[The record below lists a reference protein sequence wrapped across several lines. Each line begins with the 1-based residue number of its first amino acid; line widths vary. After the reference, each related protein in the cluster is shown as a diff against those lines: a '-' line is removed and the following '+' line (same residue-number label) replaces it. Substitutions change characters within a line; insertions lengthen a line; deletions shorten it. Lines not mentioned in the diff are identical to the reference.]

1 MKSVQDL
8 LEATRDVIGYAQA
21 LGLQRRLAALAP
33 ADREGL
39 FRSRLQVVIGGNC
52 SVEFLAP
59 GLAVGLAAEGIDGTI
74 RATDYDSWIASV
86 LDDSADGAGEGD
98 AWVIWLSSMGAS
110 DGGTARRGLPIATIA
125 MAAKALLD
133 RGAKLVAI
141 LPEALEAE
149 ADPYSPF
156 AGWRRDLVAELDA
169 SLPADAVRL
178 DPASLQRQRG
188 VDAWTAGRYWT
199 SAKCPCHPD
208 AATALAKQAAMVIAR
223 LYRPAVR
230 AVITDLDNTLWGGI
244 VGEDGVDGLELDPHG
259 EGRPYLQMQR
269 FLKDL
274 SESGVPVCVVSKN
287 EPEDAA
293 APFDRRAEMILSR
306 QDMVHFRAG
315 WGHKHEA
322 IRDIAEALNLGLESV
337 CFLDDSPHER
347 AEARAFLPD
356 LMVPEVAE
364 DPESRV
370 GDLIASGL
378 FMTPVVQAGDRARV
392 AFYRSESERQSLAAT
407 TTDYGAY
414 LESLGMVL
422 SPRRV
427 GPDNL
432 ARVTSL
438 VHKTNQ
444 FNLVGRRHGSRDI
457 ARMAE
462 DERNYA
468 FCFATSDR
476 FGDAGIIAVLIGL
489 AGGEAMEID
498 TWLMSCRVLK
508 RGVEFAIFEHFVT
521 WIGERGMGSVDARFV
536 PSKRNG
542 MVAEFYDELGFTRLP
557 EEGPDRRYRL
567 ESVSVPRHYLEIAA

>member
-1 MKSVQDL
+1 
-8 LEATRDVIGYAQA
+8 
-21 LGLQRRLAALAP
+21 
-33 ADREGL
+33 
-39 FRSRLQVVIGGNC
+39 
-52 SVEFLAP
+52 
-59 GLAVGLAAEGIDGTI
+59 
-74 RATDYDSWIASV
+74 
-86 LDDSADGAGEGD
+86 
-98 AWVIWLSSMGAS
+98 MGATS
-110 DGGTARRGLPIATIA
+110 GGTARHGLPVAT
-125 MAAKALLD
+125 MAAAARAILD
-133 RGAKLVAI
+133 RGAKLVVI

-156 AGWRRDLVAELDA
+156 AGWRRDLMAELDA
-169 SLPADAVRL
+169 GLPADAVRL
-178 DPASLQRQRG
+178 DPSPLQRQRG
-188 VDAWTAGRYWT
+188 MGAWTAGRYWT

-208 AATALAKQAAMVIAR
+208 AATALAVQAARVIAR

-259 EGRPYLQMQR
+259 EGRSYLQMQR

-274 SESGVPVCVVSKN
+274 SESGVPISVVSKN

-293 APFDRRAEMILSR
+293 APFDRRPEMILSR
-306 QDMVHFRAG
+306 RDMVHFRAG
-315 WGHKHEA
+315 WDHKHEA
-322 IRDIAEALNLGLESV
+322 IREIAEALNLGLEAI

-356 LMVPEVAE
+356 LMVPEMAE
-364 DPESRV
+364 DPETRV
-370 GDLIASGL
+370 GDLTASGL
-378 FMTPVVQAGDRARV
+378 FMTPVLQEGDRARV
-392 AFYRSESERQSLAAT
+392 DFYRSEARRQSLAANT
-407 TTDYGAY
+407 IDYGAY
-414 LESLGMVL
+414 LESLDMVL

-444 FNLVGRRHGSRDI
+444 FNLAGRRHGSRDI
-457 ARMAE
+457 ARMTE

-468 FCFATSDR
+468 YCFATADR

-489 AGGEAMEID
+489 ARGEAMEID

-508 RGVEFAIFEHFVT
+508 RGVEFAIFEHFAG
-521 WIGERGMGSVDARFV
+521 WIGEREIRSVDAVFV

-542 MVAEFYDELGFTRLP
+542 MVAELYDELGFTRLP
-557 EEGPDRRYRL
+557 DEGPDRRYRL
-567 ESVSVPRHYLEIAA
+567 NSVSVPRHYLEIAA